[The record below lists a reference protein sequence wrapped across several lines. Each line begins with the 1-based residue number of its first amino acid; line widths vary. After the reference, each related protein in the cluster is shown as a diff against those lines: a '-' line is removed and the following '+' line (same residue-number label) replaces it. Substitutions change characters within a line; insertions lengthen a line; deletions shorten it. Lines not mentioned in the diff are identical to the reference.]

1 MQNVQTSK
9 CVAHF
14 QIDLSEKVGK
24 GTFGEVCLGRDTKT
38 QEVVAVK
45 IINIKANDKNFDQM
59 KKLCENECQIMQR
72 FQHPNLVKFYSFQR
86 TLNNVYFMMEYCE
99 GGSLD
104 QYIARKCPHKNQLK
118 YLAETEARIILSQ
131 IVDGYKEMYKQNI
144 VHRDLKPSNILINK
158 GIAKISDFGF
168 SKILQDFD
176 NQILQTFAGTPL
188 YMSPQILNPQ
198 AQRQYSTKTD
208 IWSLGII
215 FFEVLYGTTPW
226 RASSFS
232 ELILKISSVPLR
244 FPAIPRVSEQMKQ
257 IIFKMLQVEEKDRMS
272 WEELFQLQIQ
282 EDQESMTIINRSI
295 IQINQEQDLLKKKN
309 LEKNLNRGMIQ
320 NIQHGRQQQ
329 EKLEKAYQQINK
341 DSNKTKSTESF
352 QSRNQNSISPARK
365 EKIFSQKQSTSPI
378 RTLVNLNQNQNQNVL
393 GKEQQEQIVN
403 NYIIKKIAEWITHK
417 KNKSEFLNRLSQS
430 LFEQWS
436 ACINIVILY
445 RKIPIKLEYLFR
457 NLLFV
462 DKILISYFIQ
472 DFYKIIKEEFKQVNY
487 TQMLL
492 VLLKD
497 LQKKN
502 GPYFAKENCEL
513 IREFL
518 IELVKRTKIALQDT
532 AIQEMKLINS
542 IATME
547 LTDKKQF
554 DTIFL
559 IGLEYY
565 YKIVLA
571 QLPKEQND
579 RGYLEFA
586 VRLKD
591 CCKIHEIVK
600 FQEVDFFKYED
611 NITNSSN
618 QQLLEQ
624 LQR

>member
-14 QIDLSEKVGK
+14 QIDLSEKIGK

-59 KKLCENECQIMQR
+59 RKLCENECQIMQR
-72 FQHPNLVKFYSFQR
+72 LQHPNLVKFYSFQR
-86 TLNNVYFMMEYCE
+86 TLNNIYFMMEYCE

-144 VHRDLKPSNILINK
+144 VHRDLKPSNILMSK

-168 SKILQDFD
+168 SKMLQDFD

-215 FFEVLYGTTPW
+215 FYEVLYGTTPW
-226 RASSFS
+226 RANSFS
-232 ELILKISSVPLR
+232 ELILKICSVPLR
-244 FPAIPRVSEQMKQ
+244 FPAIPRVSEYMKQ
-257 IIFKMLQVEEKDRMS
+257 IISKMLQVEEKDRMS

-295 IQINQEQDLLKKKN
+295 IQINQEQDILKKKN
-309 LEKNLNRGMIQ
+309 LVKNLNGGMIQ

-329 EKLEKAYQQINK
+329 EKLEKAYQNINK
-341 DSNKTKSTESF
+341 DSQKTKSTESLSSRK
-352 QSRNQNSISPARK
+352 QSSISPARK
-365 EKIFSQKQSTSPI
+365 EKIFSQKQSTSPL
-378 RTLVNLNQNQNQNVL
+378 RTLVNLNQNQNVL

-403 NYIIKKIAEWITHK
+403 NYIVKKIDEWITHK
-417 KNKSEFLNRLSQS
+417 KNKSEFLNKLSQS

-436 ACINIVILY
+436 AQKFQLNQSIYLGICYMLTKYQFLILS
-445 RKIPIKLEYLFR
+445 
-457 NLLFV
+457 
-462 DKILISYFIQ
+462 KILSKLQKKSLNNTTKRFTEKEWGIFCKSKEYN
-472 DFYKIIKEEFKQVNY
+472 DSVKIIKENY
-487 TQMLL
+487 
-492 VLLKD
+492 
-497 LQKKN
+497 
-502 GPYFAKENCEL
+502 EL

-518 IELVKRTKIALQDT
+518 LELVKRTKMALQDT
-532 AIQEMKLINS
+532 AIEEMKLINS

-559 IGLEYY
+559 IGLENYY
-565 YKIVLA
+565 QIVLA
-571 QLPKEQND
+571 QLPKERSD
-579 RGYLEFA
+579 RSYLEFA

-591 CCKIHEIVK
+591 CCKIHEILK
-600 FQEVDFFKYED
+600 FQEVDFFKYDD
-611 NITNSSN
+611 NITYSSN